1 MPAVHD
7 LCARADFEKMP
18 RLSATSFFAAAA
30 VLVTAHAASPSA
42 TRRDNGRDNE
52 KDEQLGITFFKT
64 QHSCAGLAS
73 TNASAKMQRN
83 ACLRAARDARA
94 ARSARTPPESL
105 HSPLPSDLVSR
116 AATSPPPMPS
126 PASSSQPPLVPKPA
140 RAGRLRA
147 QPLRGV
153 ATQPSD
159 QPQAQRPSIPDA
171 EKLPASASLHVLV
184 PPTIALSPPP
194 PAPKSWLCAT
204 LGICLG

>member
-1 MPAVHD
+1 MW
-7 LCARADFEKMP
+7 P

-42 TRRDNGRDNE
+42 TRRDNE
-52 KDEQLGITFFKT
+52 KDEQLGIAFFKT
-64 QHSCAGLAS
+64 KHSCAGLAS
-73 TNASAKMQRN
+73 TNVSAKMQRN

-105 HSPLPSDLVSR
+105 HPPPLPLAAAGRSTPPAMVSR
-116 AATSPPPMPS
+116 AVASPPPMPS
-126 PASSSQPPLVPKPA
+126 PIRTGASSSQPPLVPKPA

-153 ATQPSD
+153 ATQPPD
-159 QPQAQRPSIPDA
+159 EPQAQRPSIPDA
-171 EKLPASASLHVLV
+171 EILPASASLL
-184 PPTIALSPPP
+184 PPTVALSPPP
-194 PAPKSWLCAT
+194 TAPKSWLCAT